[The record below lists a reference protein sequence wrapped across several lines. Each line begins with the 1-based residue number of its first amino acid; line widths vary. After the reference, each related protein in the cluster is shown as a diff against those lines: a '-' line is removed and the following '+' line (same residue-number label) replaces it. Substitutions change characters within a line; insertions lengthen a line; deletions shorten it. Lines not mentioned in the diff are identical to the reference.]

1 MTKPTRAHIGGA
13 ALLTVLRP
21 HGNSTP
27 TVSVA
32 PTANA
37 SQTIGVDPGYVAGE
51 WSSGT
56 PIFDRWESSA
66 DGSTWATAAAMPDAD
81 SPPTD
86 AEFGKVLR
94 VIEVNGSTEAASAA
108 TGAVNTAGNMVLTPF
123 FLTDTN
129 WTKGTNWTISGGKA
143 NAAAAPSGGTGNLT
157 QNISL
162 VADTSYSIRFTISD
176 YSAGTIRILC
186 GNVTPGTSRSSNGT
200 FTQTLVRNAAGDG
213 VLYFQVTAEFT
224 GKIDNVSVV
233 PN

>member
-1 MTKPTRAHIGGA
+1 MNPVQRI
-13 ALLTVLRP
+13 V
-21 HGNSTP
+21 NII
-27 TVSVA
+27 
-32 PTANA
+32 
-37 SQTIGVDPGYVAGE
+37 Q
-51 WSSGT
+51 
-56 PIFDRWESSA
+56 SA
-66 DGSTWATAAAMPDAD
+66 DAVPAPNNTDAPSIDDLTPVIPQMLTGSDGTWLNATSFTRQWYRNGVAIGSATNATYTTVDAD
-81 SPPTD
+81 
-86 AEFGKVLR
+86 FGATLTYGVTATGPGG
-94 VIEVNGSTEAASAA
+94 VSTEAASAA